1 MNTQLAFAF
10 GMLAMVAITMLVV
23 LVVGMVKVIK
33 HNKDFKNVQSEF
45 GHIHRYITDTERN
58 LYSELNEFKRRLE
71 STTVIDDVHRRIND
85 EVRCINDEIHNTKR
99 HVDSRFD
106 KFENKI
112 MTKVEP
118 DMTGIDLVIEKTTKK
133 QILND

>member
-23 LVVGMVKVIK
+23 LVVGMVKVIRLA
-33 HNKDFKNVQSEF
+33 NKLENLEQTISREVEL
-45 GHIHRYITDTERN
+45 IHRHASDVERN
-58 LYSELNEFKRRLE
+58 FYSELNEFKRRVE
-71 STTVIDDVHRRIND
+71 SSPVIDDVHRRIDD
-85 EVRCINDEIHNTKR
+85 EIRNIVEEIHNIRK

-112 MTKVEP
+112 MATTTTDVA
-118 DMTGIDLVIEKTTKK
+118 TTKK
-133 QILND
+133 QLLKD

>member
-23 LVVGMVKVIK
+23 LVVGMVKVIRHEAGFRNI
-33 HNKDFKNVQSEF
+33 HNEINDCHR
-45 GHIHRYITDTERN
+45 HISDTERN
-58 LYSELNEFKRRLE
+58 FYSELNEFKRRVE
-71 STTVIDDVHRRIND
+71 SSPVIDDVHRRIDD
-85 EVRCINDEIHNTKR
+85 EIRNIVEEIHNIRK

-112 MTKVEP
+112 MATTTTDVA
-118 DMTGIDLVIEKTTKK
+118 TTKK
-133 QILND
+133 QLLKD

>member
-23 LVVGMVKVIK
+23 LVVGMVKVIR
-33 HNKDFKNVQSEF
+33 HSKDFKNVQEEI
-45 GHIHRYITDTERN
+45 GHIHRHITEIERN
-58 LYSELNEFKRRLE
+58 FQTSLTIKQNRFEQY
-71 STTVIDDVHRRIND
+71 TDDVHKRIDD
-85 EVRCINDEIHNTKR
+85 EVRIINDEIHNTRR

-118 DMTGIDLVIEKTTKK
+118 DMAAIDLVIEKTTKK
-133 QILND
+133 QLLKD

>member
-23 LVVGMVKVIK
+23 IVVGMVKVIK
-33 HNKDFKNVQSEF
+33 LTKQIENLEQVIGREVEM
-45 GHIHRYITDTERN
+45 IHRHSSDIERN
-58 LYSELNEFKRRLE
+58 IYSELSETRRNFDQYSENLKRDCM
-71 STTVIDDVHRRIND
+71 SYT
-85 EVRCINDEIHNTKR
+85 
-99 HVDSRFD
+99 DSRFD

-118 DMTGIDLVIEKTTKK
+118 DMTGLDLVIEKTKGKK
-133 QILND
+133 QLLKD